1 MTLVEGRPL
10 GLETPHH
17 DGSELYVSPSRPAL
31 GQTVQ
36 LRVRVPHASGFTRV
50 LVRTVLDG
58 EHRFLETVAERRT
71 DTETWWCGELEILH
85 PVSSYRFVLEGGP
98 HQFGVLNGA
107 GLWSR
112 DVPDDGDFRIT
123 VHPSSPAWARDAVVY
138 QIFPDRFARSA
149 AADDREAPVWAEP
162 ADWSDPIDTRRGRIG
177 TQLYGGD
184 LDGIIDHLD
193 HLERLGVD
201 VIYLPPFFPARSN
214 HRYDASTFDLV
225 DPLLGGDD
233 AFERLCAAAEERGM
247 RLIGDITT
255 NHTGAGH
262 DWFTTARA
270 EPDAATREFYFIGPR
285 GEYASWL
292 GVRSL
297 PKLNWTS
304 PTLQDAFCHPETG
317 VIPRWIQAGLSG
329 WRVDVANMTGRF
341 GDQDHNHDVARWVRS
356 AAGEDSVVVAEHVHD
371 YTRDLV
377 GDGWTGVMNYSG
389 FAKPVWTWLRQHGR
403 EAGFLGAPVL
413 VPEQPAEAVVATILD
428 FTSRV
433 SWSGLTGSWNLL
445 GSHDTTR
452 VRTLVG
458 PDSRHVDVAAGLLM
472 TMPSTPMLTYGD
484 EIGMEGSFGED
495 GRRPMPW
502 SESDWDTRLLQVY
515 EQLIALRKDAVAL
528 RRGGLRFLFA
538 EGDAIVYLREHVDQ
552 TALVHV
558 ARNAHAP
565 IRLSLSALPGVAGAE
580 ARFGAPV
587 EIDQD
592 AVVLT
597 AEAPSV
603 RILTWTTPLDVR
615 PPWGSGPT

>member
-1 MTLVEGRPL
+1 MSLIEGRPI
-10 GLETPHH
+10 GLDAPHH
-17 DGSELYVSPSRPAL
+17 DGSELYVSTSQPRL
-31 GQTVQ
+31 GERVQ

-50 LVRTVLDG
+50 LIRTVLDG

-71 DTETWWCGELEILH
+71 DTETWWCGELEIAH
-85 PVSSYRFVLEGGP
+85 PVTSYRFVLEGGP
-98 HQFGVLNGA
+98 QQFGVLNGA

-112 DVPDDGDFRIT
+112 DVPDDGDFRLTI
-123 VHPSSPAWARDAVVY
+123 HRPSPAWARDAVVY

-149 AADDREAPVWAEP
+149 DADGREVPDWAVP
-162 ADWSDPIDTRRGRIG
+162 AQWSDPVDTRREIIG

-184 LDGIIDHLD
+184 LDGIVEHLD

-201 VIYLPPFFPARSN
+201 VIYLTPFFPARSN
-214 HRYDASTFDLV
+214 HRYDASTFDVV

-233 AFERLCAAAEERGM
+233 AFERLCAAASERGM

-262 DWFTTARA
+262 DWFTTACA
-270 EPDAATREFYFIGPR
+270 DQSADTRDYYFIGPD
-285 GEYASWL
+285 GQYASWL

-304 PTLQDAFCHPETG
+304 PALQDAFCHPEAG
-317 VIPRWIQAGLSG
+317 VIPRWIGAGLAG

-341 GDQDHNHDVARWVRS
+341 GDEDHNHDVARWVRS
-356 AAGEDSVVVAEHVHD
+356 AAGEDSVVLAEHVHD
-371 YTRDLV
+371 FTRDLV

-403 EAGFLGAPVL
+403 EAGFLGAPVI
-413 VPEQPAEAVVATILD
+413 VPEQPAETGVATILD

-433 SWSGLTGSWNLL
+433 SWTGLTGSWNLL

-484 EIGMEGSFGED
+484 EIGMEGAFGED

-502 SESDWDTRLLQVY
+502 SESDWDTRLLDVY
-515 EQLIALRKDAVAL
+515 QRLIAVRQDSIAL
-528 RRGGLRFLFA
+528 RRGGLRFLHA
-538 EGDAIVYLREHVDQ
+538 EGDAIVYLREHAEE

-558 ARNAHAP
+558 ARAAHEAVSLP
-565 IRLSLSALPGVAGAE
+565 LSGLPGVTE
-580 ARFGAPV
+580 AQVRFGEAAATGN
-587 EIDQD
+587 ETLLLGAD
-592 AVVLT
+592 
-597 AEAPSV
+597 APSV
-603 RILTWTTPLDVR
+603 RILTWPSPAAYRSSWNDAA
-615 PPWGSGPT
+615 